1 MAAAKQQSA
10 KSSWVAC
17 LAHKPANPAWPRP
30 AAPQMSDAFFAAAA
44 QLGKPALAWTA
55 DTPAD
60 LHRAAQARL
69 NAVVSNRPIALRAV
83 LMDWRDRCSE
93 RQRRQRQAARRLAGD
108 GGSMAGSLRLGGTR
122 QR

>member
-1 MAAAKQQSA
+1 
-10 KSSWVAC
+10 
-17 LAHKPANPAWPRP
+17 
-30 AAPQMSDAFFAAAA
+30 MSDAFFAAVAR
-44 QLGKPALAWTA
+44 LGKPALAWTA

-93 RQRRQRQAARRLAGD
+93 RQRRQRQAARRLAG
-108 GGSMAGSLRLGGTR
+108 GGSGAAGLRQGEG
-122 QR
+122 QQG

>member
-1 MAAAKQQSA
+1 
-10 KSSWVAC
+10 
-17 LAHKPANPAWPRP
+17 
-30 AAPQMSDAFFAAAA
+30 MSDAFFAAAA

-55 DTPAD
+55 DTPAG

-93 RQRRQRQAARRLAGD
+93 RQRRQRQAVRRLAGD
-108 GGSMAGSLRLGGTR
+108 GGGRAGSSRRGGAR
-122 QR
+122 Q